1 MQLKNKLKTV
11 AVLIGFALSAAGAEA
26 KVTVFAAASMTNAL
40 QEIADGYK
48 RTNPQEEIVFSFASS
63 SVLARQISEGAPA
76 DIFVSADQKW
86 MDFLAEKQEIETK
99 TRTDLVANRL
109 VMIAPKNSRLTDV
122 DLSDKQWQQALNNSY
137 LAVGDPDHVPAGLY
151 AKAAF
156 TYLNQWDDINKKLA
170 RADNVRK
177 ALLLVEKGESPLG
190 VVYATDA
197 AASRKVKIVATFPV
211 ESHPPVEYPAAIV
224 KGHDNEENR
233 TFFQYMLSSQAKS
246 VLEKYGF
253 TIK

>member
-1 MQLKNKLKTV
+1 MRLKDKLKTIV
-11 AVLIGFALSAAGAEA
+11 ILTGCTLSAVSPEA

-40 QEIADGYK
+40 QEVAESYK
-48 RTNPQEEIVFSFASS
+48 QANPQEDIVFSFASS

-86 MDFLAEKQEIETK
+86 MDFLAEKQSVEQSI
-99 TRTDLVANRL
+99 RTDLVTNRL
-109 VMIAPKNSRLTDV
+109 VMIAPKNSPLTNV
-122 DLSDKQWQQALNNSY
+122 DLTDKQWQQTLKDSY

-197 AASRKVKIVATFPV
+197 AASPKVKVVATFPV
-211 ESHPPVEYPAAIV
+211 ESHPPVEYPTAIV
-224 KGHDNEENR
+224 QGHDNAENR
-233 TFFQYMLSSQAKS
+233 MFFQYLISPQSKII
-246 VLEKYGF
+246 LEKYGF
-253 TIK
+253 TTK